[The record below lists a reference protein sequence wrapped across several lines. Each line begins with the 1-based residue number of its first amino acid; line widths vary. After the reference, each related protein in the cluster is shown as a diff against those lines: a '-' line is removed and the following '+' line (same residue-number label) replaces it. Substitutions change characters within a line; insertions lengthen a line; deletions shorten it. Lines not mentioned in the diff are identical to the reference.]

1 MADYTRPELIIPR
14 LHESDPAG
22 IIKELSQRLFQH
34 AVIGDVLPFYD
45 AAFNHDL
52 LTNSALPVGIAIP
65 HARSAYVRQLTMAI
79 GRAHR
84 PVVWGIKRSWS
95 VDHVFLI
102 AVPATDA
109 LDYLALLSSIASLGH
124 QPERLAQ
131 LRAMTDAR
139 GIFKI
144 LKAINVRPAETEAPH
159 LAFCRGKTSGHLNDY
174 FDRKK
179 RDANP
184 LKTRLTLT

>member
-22 IIKELSQRLFQH
+22 IIKELSQCLFRYD
-34 AVIGDVLPFYD
+34 VIGDVLPSYH

-65 HARSAYVRQLTMAI
+65 HARSAHVRRLTLAI
-79 GRAHR
+79 GRAIR

-109 LDYLALLSSIASLGH
+109 LDYLALLSSIAGLGR

-131 LRAMTDAR
+131 LRTTTDAR
-139 GIFKI
+139 DIFKM
-144 LKAINVRPAETEAPH
+144 LKAINVRPAETGAP
-159 LAFCRGKTSGHLNDY
+159 ASGVLP
-174 FDRKK
+174 RKNI
-179 RDANP
+179 RSFE
-184 LKTRLTLT
+184 